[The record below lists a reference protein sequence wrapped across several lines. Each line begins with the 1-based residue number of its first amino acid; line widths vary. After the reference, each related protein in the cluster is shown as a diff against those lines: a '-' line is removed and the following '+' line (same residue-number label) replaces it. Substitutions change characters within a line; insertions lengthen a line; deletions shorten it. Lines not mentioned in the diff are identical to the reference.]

1 MPEGYRNGVIPG
13 DACLRQDEGMQE
25 RYFIQAPL
33 PWYEQVHKRRAL
45 ALMGAVAAPVV
56 MQCRSWYRNS
66 LRFRICLHSAGE
78 NPRGETVKMWIHYR
92 HGEFGRVSLPV
103 GKAGPVSI
111 DVPTRICHD
120 GFRIYLQSTESPF
133 TFRSSSNQTF
143 IQGSPERLPFLFE
156 GRQGTVHVKVAHN
169 ATKDVLLVDIND
181 RPMYGFNIRTAN
193 RGLSHSRTGAE
204 PRA

>member
-1 MPEGYRNGVIPG
+1 MSEGCRNGVMIPE

-33 PWYEQVHKRRAL
+33 LWYEQAHKRRAL

-66 LRFRICLHSAGE
+66 QRFRIC
-78 NPRGETVKMWIHYR
+78 
-92 HGEFGRVSLPV
+92 
-103 GKAGPVSI
+103 
-111 DVPTRICHD
+111 
-120 GFRIYLQSTESPF
+120 LQSTESPF

-156 GRQGTVHVKVAHN
+156 GRQGTVQIKVAHN

-193 RGLSHSRTGAE
+193 RGLSPSRTGAE